1 MITSYK
7 TIHTYSPRTRQ
18 VCVVGV
24 NMDIPLRLHKHLD
37 LKSEQCMK
45 SWVKRDPEEYVVL
58 FSFGVL
64 PHVKDRDGTYEPA
77 GVVLLAKG
85 RRKIIHIPKFK
96 GNLKTLVKPQV
107 FTQYA

>member
-7 TIHTYSPRTRQ
+7 TIHTYSPHTRKT
-18 VCVVGV
+18 CAVGV
-24 NMDIPLRLHKHLD
+24 NMDIPLRLHKHVD
-37 LKSEQCMK
+37 LKSEQSMK
-45 SWVKRDPEEYVVL
+45 SLARHDPKDYVVL

-96 GNLKTLVKPQV
+96 GKLKTLVKPKV